1 MFAVPELALDPA
13 HDPIRLAD
21 WVELN
26 LLMGEEAVM
35 SVVEVTNRLA
45 GIPPDDSAD
54 SERRF
59 SYTDGSDANPDET
72 MSGFWETAEDRTD
85 AGFNELRDRAV
96 WLTDSY
102 PLDLDGDTAVLSDGG
117 TTRDVYRFLILL
129 RARHLYT
136 GALKDDAEVSGRIFE
151 SLVKHAL
158 GTYADTENRVRFGV
172 AGGHRGSGLPD
183 PLRDAV
189 EEMRLRMHE
198 ERGSVPDDSTADYEA
213 DAIAWKPFGDK
224 LPGQLVMLG
233 QATIS
238 EGEWTKKEVARRW
251 TDREPPETRLV
262 HFLARPVTAVAF
274 PETLSLTSRGTLKGL
289 VFSSIPFD
297 RLRLLSLLRDD
308 ALPSSLRAEMDS
320 WTRTTGERLP
330 R

>member
-26 LLMGEEAVM
+26 LLMDEEAVM
-35 SVVEVTNRLA
+35 SVVEVTDRLA
-45 GIPPDDSAD
+45 GIPPDDSGD

-59 SYTDGSDANPDET
+59 SYTNGSDANPDET
-72 MSGFWETAEDRTD
+72 MSGFWEAAEDRTD
-85 AGFNELRDRAV
+85 AGFSELRDRAV
-96 WLTDSY
+96 WLADAY
-102 PLDLDGDTAVLSDGG
+102 PLNVDGETAALSENGS
-117 TTRDVYRFLILL
+117 TRDVYRFLILL
-129 RARHLYT
+129 RARQLYA
-136 GALKDDAEVSGRIFE
+136 GALGDDAKVSGRIFE

-158 GTYADTENRVRFGV
+158 GTYADTEHRVRFGV
-172 AGGHRGSGLPD
+172 AGGRRGSDLPD
-183 PLRDAV
+183 SLPDAV
-189 EEMRLRMHE
+189 EAMRRRMHE
-198 ERGSVPDDSTADYEA
+198 ERGSVPANPTGDYGA

-238 EGEWTKKEVARRW
+238 EGDWTKKEVARRW
-251 TDREPPETRLV
+251 TDRDPPETRLV

-274 PETLSLTSRGTLKGL
+274 PETLSLTSSGTLKGL

-297 RLRLLSLLRDD
+297 RLRLLSLLRDAD
-308 ALPSSLRAEMDS
+308 LPSGLRAEMDS
-320 WTRTTGERLP
+320 WTRNTCEQLP